1 MPGNEVTI
9 YLYVCLLN
17 FIKLVEVP
25 TDGTL
30 NDASLKQLLRDV
42 CITTGIE
49 AKPVVLLVGDKISTE
64 HMLTIAEL
72 MNEGNI
78 PTITIMTS
86 L

>member
-1 MPGNEVTI
+1 MCVAI
-9 YLYVCLLN
+9 KHI

-30 NDASLKQLLRDV
+30 NKASLKQLLRDV

-64 HMLTIAEL
+64 YMLTIAEL
-72 MNEGNI
+72 MSEGNVV
-78 PTITIMTS
+78 TIMTMTS
-86 L
+86 